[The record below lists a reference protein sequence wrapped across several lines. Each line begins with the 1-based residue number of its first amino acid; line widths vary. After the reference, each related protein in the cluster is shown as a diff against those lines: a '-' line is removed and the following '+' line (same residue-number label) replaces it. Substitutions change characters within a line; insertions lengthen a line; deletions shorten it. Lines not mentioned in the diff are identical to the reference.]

1 MKLQKVYVKKTTLS
15 SLKQTV
21 KPSLCGYSNAYI
33 LATNDK
39 VVNGGNDTDVA
50 LKHCAPFSTCK
61 TDINNVFVDEANQI
75 YITMPTYKLIEYSDN
90 YSDSSES
97 FWQLKTGKVP
107 AKNNDGL
114 TIPRF

>member
-21 KPSLCGYSNAYI
+21 KPSLCGYFDAYI

-39 VVNGGNDTDVA
+39 AVNAGNDTDVA
-50 LKHCAPFSTCK
+50 FKHCAPFSTCK
-61 TDINNVFVDEANQI
+61 TDNNNVFVDEANQI

-90 YSDSSES
+90 YSDSSGS
-97 FWQLKTGKVP
+97 FWQLKRGEVP
-107 AKNNDGL
+107 AKNNDDL